1 MKDYAT
7 SDLRSFAVLGH
18 ASAGKT
24 MLAEAMMACSG
35 RIGRMG
41 SIAAGTLQRVIDGL
55 TAAGAASVDYIHGVE
70 ATDDLG
76 RAPSNIGVLLPQVAK
91 DTFFDSIVADG
102 ALPRKTFS
110 LGEAQDKRYYLEARA
125 IR

>member
-1 MKDYAT
+1 MSDY
-7 SDLRSFAVLGH
+7 SDR
-18 ASAGKT
+18 
-24 MLAEAMMACSG
+24 LAEPDA
-35 RIGRMG
+35 
-41 SIAAGTLQRVIDGL
+41 SIAAGTLQRTIDGL
-55 TAAGAASVDYIHGVE
+55 TATGSASVDYIHGVD
-70 ATDDLG
+70 ATEELG
-76 RAPSNIGVLLPQVAK
+76 RAADNLGLLLPQVAK

>member
-1 MKDYAT
+1 M
-7 SDLRSFAVLGH
+7 S
-18 ASAGKT
+18 
-24 MLAEAMMACSG
+24 
-35 RIGRMG
+35 
-41 SIAAGTLQRVIDGL
+41 
-55 TAAGAASVDYIHGVE
+55 AAGAASVDYIHGVE